1 METKIGWNKKGHRK
15 YRCRLGSFFRKHLP
29 SSSSNWGVGPKNV
42 PKNLLIP
49 QAGLKSGKLFALVY
63 TFVEDDSIL
72 FIFLSALGSELRWKV
87 PLLQVQ
93 SSGILT
99 FSDSCN
105 LSWVYRYLPQE
116 AGSSII
122 IISTVVFKKKH
133 FVDWCL
139 LKVALKDCN
148 QRMLSTFVD
157 FLSREDHSDQVDT
170 FITVDIWGQWA
181 VNRASRPNTLSHL
194 LWVL

>member
-1 METKIGWNKKGHRK
+1 METKIGSNKKGQRK

-42 PKNLLIP
+42 PQNLLIP

-63 TFVEDDSIL
+63 TFVEDDNIL
-72 FIFLSALGSELRWKV
+72 FIFLSALGSELWGKF

-105 LSWVYRYLPQE
+105 LSWVERYWPQE
-116 AGSSII
+116 AGSV
-122 IISTVVFKKKH
+122 IISTVVLRKKH

-139 LKVALKDCN
+139 FKVALKDCN
-148 QRMLSTFVD
+148 QRMRSTFVD
-157 FLSREDHSDQVDT
+157 FLSREDHSDQMDT
-170 FITVDIWGQWA
+170 LITVDLNAEESEQ
-181 VNRASRPNTLSHL
+181 VD
-194 LWVL
+194 